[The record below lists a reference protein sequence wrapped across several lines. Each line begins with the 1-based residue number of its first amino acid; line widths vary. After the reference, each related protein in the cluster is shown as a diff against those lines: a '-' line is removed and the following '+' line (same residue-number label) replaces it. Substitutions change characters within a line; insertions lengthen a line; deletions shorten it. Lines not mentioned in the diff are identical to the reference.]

1 MLAVI
6 ILDMID
12 ALQEQVFSAIA
23 QSLYSKRSSIH
34 RCKWNIK
41 KKKIHNFLTNT
52 KSDIWNVEFLYKL
65 SSKKWFLLTAA

>member
-41 KKKIHNFLTNT
+41 KNFFHNFLTII

-65 SSKKWFLLTAA
+65 SSKAWFLLTAA